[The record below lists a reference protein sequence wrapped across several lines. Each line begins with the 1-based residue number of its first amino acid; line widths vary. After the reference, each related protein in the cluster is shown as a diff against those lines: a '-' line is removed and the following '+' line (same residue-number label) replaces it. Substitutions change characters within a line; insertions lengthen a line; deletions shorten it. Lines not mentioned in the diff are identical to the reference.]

1 MRAWLEVFLIVIP
14 DKSTSRNLLCE
25 GEEKSSV
32 VPVCGMKTTCH
43 SVLKK
48 EVTLINV
55 MLEVLKLPKE
65 VPLPGFTSSLPLEI
79 GILVGLFSA

>member
-1 MRAWLEVFLIVIP
+1 M
-14 DKSTSRNLLCE
+14 
-25 GEEKSSV
+25 
-32 VPVCGMKTTCH
+32 CGMKTTCH